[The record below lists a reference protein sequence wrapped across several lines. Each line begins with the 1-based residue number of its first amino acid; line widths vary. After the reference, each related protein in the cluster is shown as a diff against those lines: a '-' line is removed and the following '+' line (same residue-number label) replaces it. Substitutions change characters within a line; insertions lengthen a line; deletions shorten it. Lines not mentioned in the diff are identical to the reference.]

1 MRGEDEFDP
10 QQNSERELS
19 VIGQSVFDRA
29 LAFTFIFRV
38 FLCLHVKF
46 CVYRCEVR
54 LLPFSIL
61 HV

>member
-19 VIGQSVFDRA
+19 VIGQSVSDRA
-29 LAFTFIFRV
+29 LAFTLIFRV

-46 CVYRCEVR
+46 CVCQCKVR
-54 LLPFSIL
+54 
-61 HV
+61 